1 MNDEQKQYSVADYL
15 TLLNETLRLIP
26 DNAVQVVGEV
36 SDYRISQG
44 KWINFDLKDAG
55 GEAKIS
61 CFTTVYKQR
70 FPLEDGMQV
79 AISGYAQV
87 YARFGKLS
95 FTVES
100 VELLGEGALLRA
112 YQLLKAKLESEGLF
126 DSGRKRAIPRFP
138 RRIGL
143 ITSSEAAAYGD
154 FLRILGHRFGGLEI
168 VHIPVHVQ
176 GQLAVREIVSA
187 FTQFNEMTDDE
198 RPEVIVLT
206 RGGGS
211 LEDLHAFNDEE
222 TARAV
227 FHSRAPVVVGVGHE
241 RDESL
246 CDFVADRRA
255 STPSH
260 AAELLVPNR
269 TELLRE
275 VDSTVGRIEDRLHTR
290 IHHGLRSVDRS
301 ISILDAIFTRRVQEI
316 RMLRERFLHA
326 FERFRL
332 SLVATREHFER
343 RERTIVLAVE
353 GRVKGARQAVD
364 SLSRLFESFNVQTVL
379 DRGFALVRSENG
391 KVLRDASAL
400 AGGDVVEIQLKT
412 GKTLAEIRTYGK
424 KTTDIR

>member
-1 MNDEQKQYSVADYL
+1 MNHEQKQYSVADYL
-15 TLLNETLRLIP
+15 VLLNETLRLIP

-36 SDYRISQG
+36 SDYRVSQG

-61 CFTTVYKQR
+61 CFTTIYKQR

-79 AISGYAQV
+79 AVSGYAQV
-87 YARFGKLS
+87 YPRFGKLS

-112 YQLLKAKLESEGLF
+112 YQLLKAKLEKEGLF
-126 DSGRKRAIPRFP
+126 DIGRKREIPRFP
-138 RRIGL
+138 KRIGL

-176 GQLAVREIVSA
+176 GKLAVKEIISA
-187 FTQFNEMTDDE
+187 FEEFNQMSSEE

-227 FHSRAPVVVGVGHE
+227 FHSKAPVIVGVGHE

-246 CDFVADRRA
+246 CDFVADLRA

-269 TELLRE
+269 LDLLRE
-275 VDSTVGRIEDRLHTR
+275 IDATVVRIEDRLHTR
-290 IHHGLRSVDRS
+290 IHHGLRAVDRS

-316 RMLRERFLHA
+316 RMLREQFFHA
-326 FERFRL
+326 FDRFTLKIQSSKER
-332 SLVATREHFER
+332 
-343 RERTIVLAVE
+343 VE
-353 GRVKGARQAVD
+353 ALR
-364 SLSRLFESFNVQTVL
+364 RLFEQFNVQAVL
-379 DRGFALVRSENG
+379 DRGFALVRNAKG
-391 KVLRDASAL
+391 AILRDAGAL
-400 AGGDVVEIQLKT
+400 ASGERIEIQLKK
-412 GKTLAEIRTYGK
+412 GKTQAEIL
-424 KTTDIR
+424 